1 MLSLEKIVALE
12 NFVPFPVEIPRQVE
26 IVREKHRKP
35 QVDVT
40 PKAKTRGELV
50 LTGWQ
55 ILVGLMVSF
64 GAVLLLTW
72 GTVWFLFER

>member
-1 MLSLEKIVALE
+1 MTSLEKIVALE
-12 NFVPFPVEIPRQVE
+12 NFIPFPVEIPRQIE
-26 IVREKHRKP
+26 IVRKELRKP

-40 PKAKTRGELV
+40 RKAKTRGELA

-64 GAVLLLTW
+64 GAVVLLTW